1 MQVFQSENVDEVI
14 DSILKKYHTH
24 PSILKI
30 KENVKVA
37 EKFKFVD
44 TTENEIYKKIKSLN
58 PKKACM
64 ENDIPAKIL
73 IGTNDVISEHL
84 SKIYNISINSET
96 FPTSLKTADVT
107 PIYKE
112 KKKSVYFQSYQKF
125 TKVL

>member
-1 MQVFQSENVDEVI
+1 MDSPSDKVYPQWTDNVNLEAVQNLEIEKCIDDESVQVFQSENVDEVI

-30 KENVKVA
+30 KENVQVE

-44 TTENEIYKKIKSLN
+44 TTEDEIYKKIKSLN

-84 SKIYNISINSET
+84 
-96 FPTSLKTADVT
+96 
-107 PIYKE
+107 
-112 KKKSVYFQSYQKF
+112 
-125 TKVL
+125 